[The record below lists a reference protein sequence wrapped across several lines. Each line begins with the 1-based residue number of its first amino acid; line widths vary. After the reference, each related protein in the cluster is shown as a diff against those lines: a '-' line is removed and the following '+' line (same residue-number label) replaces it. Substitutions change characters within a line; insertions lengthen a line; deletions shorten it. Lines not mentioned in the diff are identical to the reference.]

1 TYTWNTM
8 VPKNS
13 IRHIE
18 ALANTLIENNVQAI
32 QINLKPRFFG
42 LEGGNVY
49 VFRRMLNEPGAKSAD
64 ALLSEYI
71 EACYMEASGIMEQF
85 FRRLNQRLDFIHEAA
100 DYARHNRNGFLTY
113 TTIYTPDLINTLSDL
128 LDQAEKTVVSPG
140 AQYRLAATR
149 IEFDYLKHNVN
160 IIYHYYSYRLRPDDA
175 GLERLLSAID
185 ERNAWLE
192 ELDKNR
198 RSRPTYRYLR
208 IDQLKGSSEPFN
220 WDTAKI
226 RSGELPGAIKP
237 TDPAFAIRAAG
248 TVTLQDKAWDNAPA
262 YQLQPN
268 RGEKELKETTTFQLL
283 YDKDNLYVRFD
294 GGMQSE
300 LMDTF
305 QPRGR
310 DGELWLQECVNILLA
325 PEGDKSQYY
334 YLTYEPVADS
344 FIDANHG
351 YITDPLHPKFG
362 WNDQTWDG
370 DWTYVNE
377 LLPDRNRW
385 LSMAVIPFST
395 LKAPTPKPG
404 AVWAG
409 NFGRV
414 HFKEIPTSTKH
425 GDRVKARESSVWL
438 TGAAAN

>member
-1 TYTWNTM
+1 
-8 VPKNS
+8 
-13 IRHIE
+13 
-18 ALANTLIENNVQAI
+18 
-32 QINLKPRFFG
+32 
-42 LEGGNVY
+42 
-49 VFRRMLNEPGAKSAD
+49 
-64 ALLSEYI
+64 
-71 EACYMEASGIMEQF
+71 
-85 FRRLNQRLDFIHEAA
+85 
-100 DYARHNRNGFLTY
+100 
-113 TTIYTPDLINTLSDL
+113 
-128 LDQAEKTVVSPG
+128 
-140 AQYRLAATR
+140 TR

-262 YQLQPN
+262 YHLQPN

-305 QPRGR
+305 SSTHGWFPAPGGSPVRTRPVGTCSTWSRAATSPPTAPSRRPRCAPATRRRTIDPHQAGSGR
-310 DGELWLQECVNILLA
+310 SIQTGEVQAMPGHASGC
-325 PEGDKSQYY
+325 
-334 YLTYEPVADS
+334 
-344 FIDANHG
+344 
-351 YITDPLHPKFG
+351 
-362 WNDQTWDG
+362 
-370 DWTYVNE
+370 WTI
-377 LLPDRNRW
+377 R
-385 LSMAVIPFST
+385 A
-395 LKAPTPKPG
+395 
-404 AVWAG
+404 
-409 NFGRV
+409 
-414 HFKEIPTSTKH
+414 
-425 GDRVKARESSVWL
+425 
-438 TGAAAN
+438 